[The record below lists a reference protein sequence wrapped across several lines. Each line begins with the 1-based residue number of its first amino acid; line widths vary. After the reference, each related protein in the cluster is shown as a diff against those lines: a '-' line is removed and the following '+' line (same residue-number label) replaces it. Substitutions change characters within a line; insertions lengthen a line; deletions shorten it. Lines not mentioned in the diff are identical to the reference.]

1 MAKNNE
7 SAAVKAV
14 TDKDVSEVLRKIG
27 VPSNLIGFGY
37 IKAAIILICSDTN
50 EYMAVTKV
58 LYPAIAKQFG
68 VNTSKVERAIRTAI
82 VRAFDYTNPKVID
95 EIFGNAYD
103 SEKGNPTNSEFLFT
117 VAEYLKYKAEDENN
131 E

>member
-14 TDKDVSEVLRKIG
+14 TDKDVSEVLRRIG
-27 VPSNLIGFGY
+27 MPCNLKGFDM
-37 IKAAIILICSDTN
+37 IKSAIMLIISDKN
-50 EYMAVTKV
+50 NYSAVTKDIYPV
-58 LYPAIAKQFG
+58 LAKQFDT
-68 VNTSKVERAIRTAI
+68 NTKIVERSIRTSI
-82 VRAFDYTNPKVID
+82 IRAFDFTNPKVID
-95 EIFGNAYD
+95 EIFGNCYD